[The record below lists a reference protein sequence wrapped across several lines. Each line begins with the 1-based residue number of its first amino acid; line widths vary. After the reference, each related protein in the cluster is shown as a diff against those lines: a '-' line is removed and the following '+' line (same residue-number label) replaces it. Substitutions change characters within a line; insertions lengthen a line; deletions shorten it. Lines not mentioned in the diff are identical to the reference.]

1 MLIELRNVSLALAE
15 RRLFEDLNLTVS
27 AGDRIALVGHN
38 GCGKSTLLSLLAGER
53 PVDAGEVR
61 RKRGLRVSRVRQ
73 FVEPELALSSVAELL
88 DAELGERSWQGF
100 AQLDRLGLSGEQ
112 TQTLVGDLS
121 GGQVN
126 RLLFALALAEDADL
140 LLLDEPTNHLDLE
153 SLLAFEAALETYPG
167 AVVLVSHDR
176 AFLDAVGRSTFFL
189 RDGQVSRYELDFS
202 AARHQLALDDEARAH
217 ARSVEE
223 KQIEGLRRSAAQ
235 MTAWSRAHE
244 SEKLARRARSMQR
257 RVERLEAERTEVAVG
272 SKLDLDLTLGRS
284 SARQILRVSDLEV
297 GYPGHTLFQIE
308 ELTVRPG
315 DRIALLGAN
324 GVGKSTFITRLVAA
338 AGAIEGETI
347 RYSPQT
353 RLGYY
358 DQELTEVAGA
368 VSAIDFLAERCG
380 RDTQSLRSALV
391 ATGFDFAMHDQ
402 AVNTLSGGERARL
415 LILALAL
422 GNVNFLILDE
432 PTNHIDIDGKEQL
445 EAQLS
450 DGSATLLVTSH
461 DRYFI
466 DAVANR
472 FLWIVEGGLRELSD
486 AEPYY
491 RWLVSQRDSE
501 QSAQQALSESPGRLS
516 ARGQRVGSGENK
528 SAEPSGESLGSE
540 DAMLARIVD
549 LEKLLADDQARKP
562 KFQKPERQRR
572 WRQELTE
579 LYGAL
584 ET

>member
-1 MLIELRNVSLALAE
+1 MLIELRNISLHLAE
-15 RRLFEDLNLTVS
+15 RRLFEDLSLTVS

-38 GCGKSTLLSLLAGER
+38 GCGKSTLLSVLAGDL
-53 PVDAGEVR
+53 PIDAGEVR

-73 FVEPELALSSVAELL
+73 FVDPDVELMSVAELL
-88 DAELGERSWQGF
+88 DSELGERAWQGM
-100 AQLDRLGLSGEQ
+100 AQLDRLGMSAEL

-126 RLLFALALAEDADL
+126 RLLFALALAEDGDL

-153 SLLAFEAALETYPG
+153 SLLAFEAALEAYPG

-176 AFLDAVGRSTFFL
+176 AFLDVVGRSTIFL
-189 RDGQVSRYELDFS
+189 RDGQVSRYELGYS

-217 ARSVEE
+217 ARSVED

-257 RVERLEAERTEVAVG
+257 RVERMEAERTEVAVG
-272 SKLDLDLTLGRS
+272 STLDLDLTLSRS
-284 SARQILRVSDLEV
+284 MARQILRVSDFDV
-297 GYPGHTLFQIE
+297 GYPGTRLFQIE
-308 ELTVRPG
+308 ELVVRPG

-324 GVGKSTFITRLVAA
+324 GVGKSTFITQLVAA
-338 AGAIEGETI
+338 SSAIEGEAI

-358 DQELTEVAGA
+358 DQELTEVAGD
-368 VSAIDFLAERCG
+368 VSAIDFLAARCD
-380 RDTQSLRSALV
+380 RDSQHLRSALV
-391 ATGFDFAMHDQ
+391 ATGFAYSMHEQ
-402 AVNTLSGGERARL
+402 AVSTLSGGERARL

-450 DGSATLLVTSH
+450 DGAATLLVTSH

-472 FLWIVEGGLRELSD
+472 FLWIVDGGLREVSE

-491 RWLVSQRDSE
+491 QWLTSQGGNAASADDSLKKAPARLP
-501 QSAQQALSESPGRLS
+501 SRGKPTQQTSPSEPTSDEE
-516 ARGQRVGSGENK
+516 AT
-528 SAEPSGESLGSE
+528 
-540 DAMLARIVD
+540 LARIVD
-549 LEKLLADDQARKP
+549 LEKLLSDDLARKP
-562 KFQKPERQRR
+562 KFQKPDRQSR
-572 WRQELTE
+572 WREELAT

-584 ET
+584 ES